1 MRNNPYPNDHPL
13 NMQTTDIIPP
23 LPDLPP
29 RPVQQAPAPV
39 PESSAHTEQVDEGE
53 KLPQEPPGQTLEFV
67 LGKVNDFM
75 QWFAIVVEITLGLRF
90 LFKLIGASPTNVF
103 ASFIYAL
110 TNVMLLPFAG
120 LITNPSLNPI
130 QAFEWTTLIAM
141 GIYAL
146 TFWLIRRLI
155 RISITPPKPE
165 E

>member
-1 MRNNPYPNDHPL
+1 M
-13 NMQTTDIIPP
+13 
-23 LPDLPP
+23 
-29 RPVQQAPAPV
+29 
-39 PESSAHTEQVDEGE
+39 
-53 KLPQEPPGQTLEFV
+53 
-67 LGKVNDFM
+67 
-75 QWFAIVVEITLGLRF
+75 EITLGLRF

-110 TNVMLLPFAG
+110 TNVMLLPFAC
-120 LITNPSLNPI
+120 LINNPSLNQN

-146 TFWLIRRLI
+146 IFWLTRRLI

>member
-13 NMQTTDIIPP
+13 NIQTTDIIPP

-29 RPVQQAPAPV
+29 RPVQQTPAPV
-39 PESSAHTEQVDEGE
+39 PETPARTEQVDDGE
-53 KLPQEPPGQTLEFV
+53 KLQQEPPGQTLAYV

-75 QWFAIVVEITLGLRF
+75 HWFAIVVELTLGLRF

-110 TNVMLLPFAG
+110 TNVMLLPFAS
-120 LITNPSLNPI
+120 LIKNPSLQTN

-141 GIYAL
+141 GIYAII
-146 TFWLIRRLI
+146 FWLIRRLI

>member
-13 NMQTTDIIPP
+13 NMQTSDIIPP

-29 RPVQQAPAPV
+29 RPVLQTPAPV
-39 PESSAHTEQVDEGE
+39 PETPARTEQVDDGE
-53 KLPQEPPGQTLEFV
+53 KLQQEPPGQTLAYV

-75 QWFAIVVEITLGLRF
+75 HWFAIVVELTLGLRF

-120 LITNPSLNPI
+120 LITNPSLQTN

-146 TFWLIRRLI
+146 IFWLIRRLI

>member
-13 NMQTTDIIPP
+13 NSQTTDIIPP
-23 LPDLPP
+23 LPDLQP
-29 RPVQQAPAPV
+29 RPVQQAPAPA
-39 PESSAHTEQVDEGE
+39 PESSARPEQGEEGE

-67 LGKVNDFM
+67 FGKVNDFL
-75 QWFAIVVEITLGLRF
+75 QWFAIVMELTLGLRF
-90 LFKLIGASPTNVF
+90 LFKLIGASPNNVF

-110 TNVMLLPFAG
+110 TNVILLPFAG
-120 LITNPSLNPI
+120 LIANPSLHTD

-141 GIYAL
+141 GIYAVI
-146 TFWLIRRLI
+146 FWLIRRLI